1 MQIRTSI
8 GYVNLTRGPGR
19 RIEAL
24 LHGRRA
30 DAEKL
35 SRVLRLVGVSHD
47 EAERLASKMRHPS
60 NAPRVIDAL

>member
-8 GYVNLTRGPGR
+8 GYVTLMRAPGR
-19 RIEAL
+19 RVEAR

-35 SRVLRLVGVSHD
+35 VLRLVGVSHD
-47 EAERLASKMRHPS
+47 EAECLASKMRHPS
-60 NAPRVIDAL
+60 NAPRPNNAL